1 MDEHVTK
8 TDNQLQTI
16 ANSIRAFYKG
26 SELVE
31 PHEFEEFSKE
41 VLQDAPPIENM
52 VVLQNGIVIQSYP
65 DTGLV
70 DSEFHVLFSNYIT
83 QMNGSNI
90 LLLQF
95 PMGIPDA
102 GDMSIIFA
110 VSPSIFVESKTIL
123 GDSYKLVLST
133 SSETEKILYES
144 MKINGQETVGAVS
157 FSNNE
162 IQNSIALD
170 KVTQLVGYTSNE
182 NVAFRFIVWDST
194 FEKQLETYEYIMLIG
209 GTITAFTVPAILIKS
224 EKLNNQLKSTNKKL
238 HAYAKKLKEVDV
250 AKEEFSSMVTHEL
263 KTPLVPI
270 QGYCGM
276 LLDGTFGELTEK
288 QKEKIKIIYNNS
300 QRLLALIQDILDA
313 HKLELGKVRLHKE
326 EIDARLLVHQC
337 VNTLEPSANEKGIQ
351 LVRNV
356 DTNLKLK
363 CDQKRILQVL
373 NNLVG
378 NAIKY
383 VREKDGRIEVS
394 AKQYNGSVVFSVKDN
409 GIGIPR
415 DKQENLF
422 KKFYQVDT
430 SLTRQP
436 GGTGLGLAICKGI
449 VEAHEGRIW
458 VDSEEDK
465 GSTFYFSIPAGGN
478 GSE

>member
-1 MDEHVTK
+1 M
-8 TDNQLQTI
+8 
-16 ANSIRAFYKG
+16 
-26 SELVE
+26 
-31 PHEFEEFSKE
+31 
-41 VLQDAPPIENM
+41 
-52 VVLQNGIVIQSYP
+52 
-65 DTGLV
+65 
-70 DSEFHVLFSNYIT
+70 
-83 QMNGSNI
+83 
-90 LLLQF
+90 
-95 PMGIPDA
+95 
-102 GDMSIIFA
+102 
-110 VSPSIFVESKTIL
+110 
-123 GDSYKLVLST
+123 
-133 SSETEKILYES
+133 
-144 MKINGQETVGAVS
+144 
-157 FSNNE
+157 
-162 IQNSIALD
+162 
-170 KVTQLVGYTSNE
+170 
-182 NVAFRFIVWDST
+182 
-194 FEKQLETYEYIMLIG
+194 
-209 GTITAFTVPAILIKS
+209 
-224 EKLNNQLKSTNKKL
+224 
-238 HAYAKKLKEVDV
+238 
-250 AKEEFSSMVTHEL
+250 
-263 KTPLVPI
+263 
-270 QGYCGM
+270 
-276 LLDGTFGELTEK
+276 
-288 QKEKIKIIYNNS
+288 
-300 QRLLALIQDILDA
+300 LALIQDIFDA
-313 HKLELGKVRLHKE
+313 HKLELGRVRLHKE
-326 EIDARLLVHQC
+326 EIDAQLLVHQC

-465 GSTFYFSIPAGGN
+465 GSTFYFSIPAAGN